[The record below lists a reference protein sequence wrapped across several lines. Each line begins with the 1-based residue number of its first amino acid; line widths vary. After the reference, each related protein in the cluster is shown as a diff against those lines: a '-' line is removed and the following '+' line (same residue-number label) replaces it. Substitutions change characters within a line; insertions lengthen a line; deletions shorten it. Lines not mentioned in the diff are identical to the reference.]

1 MKATKF
7 TVTVTVEV
15 LSMDCIHALL
25 MEANANIM
33 NEFTNGSVT
42 ADDGDTVT
50 WVTHKK
56 EVEF

>member
-7 TVTVTVEV
+7 TVTVTAEV
-15 LSMDCIHALL
+15 LSMDSVHALL

-33 NEFTNGSVT
+33 HEFPNGSVT
-42 ADDGDTVT
+42 ADDGDTVA
-50 WVTHKK
+50 WVTSKK